1 MNSISGLMKEYFSGG
16 RPSLLREGLPRE
28 LPISPKKAEWRMTSG
43 SDALIR
49 TFEFKSEKKL
59 RLFVNE
65 ILRSQQESGHHAQI
79 LIEEKTV
86 KIRVTTH
93 ALNRVTELDT
103 EYAARTDQIF
113 EEVEGLMENES

>member
-1 MNSISGLMKEYFSGG
+1 
-16 RPSLLREGLPRE
+16 
-28 LPISPKKAEWRMTSG
+28 MTSG

-49 TFEFKSEKKL
+49 TFDFKSEKKL
-59 RLFVNE
+59 RLFVIE

-86 KIRVTTH
+86 KIRVTTR

-103 EYAARTDQIF
+103 EYAARADQIY
-113 EEVEGLMENES
+113 EEVEGLMEHES